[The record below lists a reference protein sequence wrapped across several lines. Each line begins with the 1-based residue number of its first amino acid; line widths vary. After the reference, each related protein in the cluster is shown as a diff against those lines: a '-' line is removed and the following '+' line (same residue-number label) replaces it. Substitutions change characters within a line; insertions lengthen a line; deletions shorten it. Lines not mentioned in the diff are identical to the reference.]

1 VVYISFT
8 KDRLKPS
15 GLLCFYKEQFCFIAC
30 YQDALSYCSFF
41 YFEVL
46 INGFYFKAVFD
57 RFVFYDK
64 IHDVKAV
71 IFDY

>member
-46 INGFYFKAVFD
+46 IKGFYFKAVLTGLF
-57 RFVFYDK
+57 FMIKFTM
-64 IHDVKAV
+64 
-71 IFDY
+71 